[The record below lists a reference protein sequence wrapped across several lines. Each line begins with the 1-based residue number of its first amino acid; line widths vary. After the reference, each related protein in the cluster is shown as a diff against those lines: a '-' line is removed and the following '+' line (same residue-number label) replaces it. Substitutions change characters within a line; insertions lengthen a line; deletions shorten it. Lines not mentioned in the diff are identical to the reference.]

1 MTNTQRRAN
10 AIRRESG
17 DNRARL
23 RGIVLRILSNKA
35 KPEPRQ
41 PYLENQVENHH
52 PSNGQR
58 RVVSRKES
66 EHSYARYRSVARMQR
81 SITETINEKLRERTL
96 PYAATIVHSGV
107 DAPNIKRGHEL
118 PCQTQPYPATPA
130 EPTAHRIP
138 NAVQI
143 VSSTQLRVHSIKG
156 GKRRRCRSSQRS
168 IVQLKHQAAKEQ
180 IPPYSATRLK
190 HAMACE
196 CNLKIERPQ
205 TPPNRTT
212 YSRKTRESRYSRIKQ
227 LDSSTQRHVPVIS
240 RGRADIACARRS
252 RIV

>member
-1 MTNTQRRAN
+1 MLNSRESRQCRVIHRNKSERSESTRIEQLEVGHRNKRRERIQPYPGPQAENHRMTNRQRRAN

-96 PYAATIVHSGV
+96 PYAATIVYSGV

-118 PCQTQPYPATPA
+118 PCQTQPHPTTPA

-143 VSSTQLRVHSIKG
+143 VSSTQLRVHSIK
-156 GKRRRCRSSQRS
+156 
-168 IVQLKHQAAKEQ
+168 
-180 IPPYSATRLK
+180 
-190 HAMACE
+190 
-196 CNLKIERPQ
+196 
-205 TPPNRTT
+205 
-212 YSRKTRESRYSRIKQ
+212 
-227 LDSSTQRHVPVIS
+227 
-240 RGRADIACARRS
+240 
-252 RIV
+252 

>member
-1 MTNTQRRAN
+1 MLNTRESRQCRVIHRNKSERSESTRIEQLEVGHRNKRRERIQPYPGPQAENHRMTNRQRRAN

-96 PYAATIVHSGV
+96 PYAATIVYSGV

-118 PCQTQPYPATPA
+118 PCQTSRIQQLQQNPPHIEYPTPYK
-130 EPTAHRIP
+130 
-138 NAVQI
+138 
-143 VSSTQLRVHSIKG
+143 VSQARSSACTQLSEENAG
-156 GKRRRCRSSQRS
+156 SQAS
-168 IVQLKHQAAKEQ
+168 HALDAAASFTK
-180 IPPYSATRLK
+180 K
-190 HAMACE
+190 
-196 CNLKIERPQ
+196 K
-205 TPPNRTT
+205 
-212 YSRKTRESRYSRIKQ
+212 
-227 LDSSTQRHVPVIS
+227 
-240 RGRADIACARRS
+240 
-252 RIV
+252 